1 MPRFSIRN
9 PYFIIVVCLVLLVIG
24 VTSLAR
30 MPVDL
35 FPAINLPEVVVATF
49 YSGMPP
55 QDIETDITDPLERFF
70 TLASGI
76 DHMESRSLLGVSIIR
91 VYFQPGTNADADVT
105 ELSNLALADLKR
117 LPPGTLPPVVLKFD
131 ASSLPVALVTVKG
144 EGLNET
150 QLHDYAQFQIRNQ
163 IAVVPGAEIPPPFGG
178 QYRQIMVYVDP
189 YKLLSRQLSPMDVVG
204 AVNNSN
210 LILPAGDVKIG
221 LDDYYV
227 YSNSL
232 VDTMKQLG
240 EVPVKTVKDAWVSVN
255 DIGKAED
262 SHQIQYNVVRV
273 DSQRSCYIPIM
284 KQGGNTNTIDVV
296 NGIRALVG
304 HLYDIPKQMVA
315 NVVFDQSVYVKEA
328 IKTVLHEGL
337 LGLILTSLMI
347 LIFLG
352 SLRATSAVLLSIP
365 LSALATFV
373 VLFMMGSTVNT
384 MILGGLALAFSR
396 VIDNSVISLENIY
409 RHLEMGA
416 APMVAAEVGGAEV
429 NLAVLAATLVDVV
442 DFFPVVFLYGVA
454 KFLFSALALAFCLS
468 LLASFV
474 VAMTVIPLFCSR
486 FLKAVPHVEKHSHA
500 DEEYEVEPTEPESRS
515 RWDRFNARFNQCF
528 NKVLDF
534 YELWVRRAL
543 KRPGLTVAALGGIFL
558 ASLAIYPL
566 LGLAFFP
573 QTDAGQFTINLKVPT
588 GTRIENTEQYVAK
601 VEDLIRHEVDPK
613 DLKMVVSNIGVVPDF
628 SSLYTTNAGSYT
640 ATLQVALNEPHRLSS
655 FEYMDRVEKRI
666 ASEHP
671 DIRTFFSSGSMVDA
685 ILNMGMPAPIDIQV
699 SGPALHQIYGVAQE
713 LAGRIQQVPGVGE
726 IYIPQDMNYP
736 ALQLDVDRIHAAEL
750 GLTQKDVVDNVITA
764 LNSNYMIAPNYWVD
778 RKSGND
784 YYLTVQ
790 YFEHGP
796 GAIHDMTDIGQI
808 PLRSQPKNKTESAL
822 GSLNCGPIGL
832 AGLPMRSDWSVPK
845 SEPILHPS
853 PSRAMW
859 GCNQNS
865 SGATIATSG
874 GERPV
879 TVLGN
884 VVKVNYTQ
892 TPTEVDHYQI
902 QRVIDLYVTPSGE
915 DLGRVTHAI
924 QEIVDKGHLPANVRV
939 NLRGMVEG
947 MNASFK
953 SFGLGFLLS
962 FVLLFLILTAQ
973 FKSFIDPLLI
983 MLAIPMGFV
992 GVLIIL
998 PLTHSTL
1005 NVMSLMGVLMLVGIA
1020 DSNSILIVDFAHNLE
1035 RQGMSPLDAVITACR
1050 VRLRPIL
1057 MTSLA
1062 TIIGMI
1068 PMAIKLGTGAEQYAP
1083 MARAII
1089 GGLASSVLL
1098 TIFIVPAAYLLV
1110 YGRGK
1115 KESVE
1120 GVVVEPAR

>member
-1 MPRFSIRN
+1 MPGFSIRN
-9 PYFIIVVCLVLLVIG
+9 PFFIIVVCLVLLVIG

-35 FPAINLPEVVVATF
+35 FPSINLPEVVVATF

-131 ASSLPVALVTVKG
+131 AASLPVALVTVKG

-178 QYRQIMVYVDP
+178 KYRQIMVYVDP
-189 YKLLSRQLSPMDVVG
+189 YKLTSRQLSPMDVVG

-221 LDDYYV
+221 SNDYYV

-232 VDTMKQLG
+232 VDNMKQLG
-240 EVPVKTVKDAWVSVN
+240 DVPVRTAEASWVSVN
-255 DIGKAED
+255 DLGSAQD
-262 SHQIQYNVVRV
+262 ANQIQYNVVRV
-273 DSQRSCYIPIM
+273 DGQRSCYVPIM
-284 KQGGNTNTIDVV
+284 KQGGDTNTIDVV
-296 NGIRALVG
+296 NGVRSLVG
-304 HLYDIPKQMVA
+304 HLYDIPKQMTA

-328 IKTVLHEGL
+328 LKTVLHEGII
-337 LGLILTSLMI
+337 GLVLTSLMI

-352 SLRATSAVLLSIP
+352 SFRATTAVLLSIP
-365 LSALATFV
+365 LSALTTFV
-373 VLFMMGSTVNT
+373 VLSMMGSTVNT

-416 APMVAAEVGGAEV
+416 APMVAAEVGGREV

-442 DFFPVVFLYGVA
+442 DFFPVTFLYGVS

-486 FLKAVPHVEKHSHA
+486 FLKAVPHSAGHGNTENGVVAPGATHSW
-500 DEEYEVEPTEPESRS
+500 
-515 RWDRFNARFNQCF
+515 WDRFNTGFNRMF
-528 NKVLDF
+528 NKILDF
-534 YELWVRRAL
+534 YEYWVRRAVQ
-543 KRPGLTVAALGGIFL
+543 RPALTVAILSGVFL

-588 GTRIENTEQYVAK
+588 GTRIEVTEQYVAK
-601 VEDLIRHEVDPK
+601 VEDLIRHTVDAK

-628 SSLYTTNAGSYT
+628 SSLYTTNAGPYT
-640 ATLQVALNEPHRLSS
+640 ATIQVALQDGHSLSS
-655 FEYMDRVEKRI
+655 FAYMDRVQKEM
-666 ASEHP
+666 ATQFP

-685 ILNMGMPAPIDIQV
+685 VLNMGMPAPIDVQV
-699 SGPALHQIYGVAQE
+699 SSPDLHQIYGVAQD
-713 LAGRIQQVPGVGE
+713 LASRIRNLPGVGE
-726 IYIPQDMNYP
+726 VYIPQDLNYP
-736 ALQLDVDRIHAAEL
+736 ALRLDVDRVHAGEL

-778 RKSGND
+778 HKSGND

-790 YFEHGP
+790 YFEKGRA
-796 GAIHDMTDIGQI
+796 AIHNMTDLGQI
-808 PLRSQPKNKTESAL
+808 PLRTQNDSKADIS
-822 GSLNCGPIGL
+822 CGPAQVNPASFKAMPRTEFAKPAWDCGQNM
-832 AGLPMRSDWSVPK
+832 PD
-845 SEPILHPS
+845 
-853 PSRAMW
+853 PSRD
-859 GCNQNS
+859 QPP
-865 SGATIATSG
+865 TIAQRA
-874 GERPV
+874 RPI
-879 TVLGN
+879 TVLDN
-884 VVKVNYTQ
+884 VVKVKFVQ

-902 QRVIDLYVTPSGE
+902 QRVVDLYVTPAGE
-915 DLGRVTHAI
+915 DLGRVTSDI
-924 QEIVDKGHLPANVRV
+924 RRIVGQANIVANVRV

-947 MNASFK
+947 MQASFK

-962 FVLLFLILTAQ
+962 FALLFLILTAQ

-992 GVLIIL
+992 GVLVIL

-1020 DSNSILIVDFAHNLE
+1020 DSNSILIVDFAHKLE
-1035 RQGMSPLDAVITACR
+1035 AQGLTPTDAVITACR

-1068 PMAIKLGTGAEQYAP
+1068 PMAMKLGTGAEQYAP
-1083 MARAII
+1083 MAQAII
-1089 GGLASSVLL
+1089 GGLTSSVVL

-1110 YGRGK
+1110 YGKRGEK
-1115 KESVE
+1115 NSPNQS
-1120 GVVVEPAR
+1120 PALEA

>member
-1 MPRFSIRN
+1 MPGFSIRN
-9 PYFIIVVCLVLLVIG
+9 PYFIVVICLVLLVIG
-24 VTSLAR
+24 ATSLLR

-35 FPAINLPEVVVATF
+35 FPPINLPEVVVATF

-55 QDIETDITDPLERFF
+55 EDVETDITDPLERFF
-70 TLASGI
+70 TLASGV

-91 VYFQPGTNADADVT
+91 VYFQPGTSPDADVT

-150 QLHDYAQFQIRNQ
+150 QLHDYGQFQIRNQ
-163 IAVVPGAEIPPPFGG
+163 IAVVPGAEIPGAFGG
-178 QYRQIMVYVDP
+178 TYRQIMVYVDP

-204 AVNNSN
+204 AVNDAN
-210 LILPAGDVKIG
+210 LILPAGDVKMG
-221 LDDYYV
+221 PYDYFV

-232 VDTMKQLG
+232 VDNMDQLG
-240 EVPVKTVKDAWVSVN
+240 KLPLKVKGHSWVTVN
-255 DIGKAED
+255 DVGKAED
-262 SHQIQYNVVRV
+262 SHQIQTNIVRIDGQKSV
-273 DSQRSCYIPIM
+273 YIPVM
-284 KQGGNTNTIDVV
+284 KQGGDTNTIAVV
-296 NGIRALVG
+296 DGLRELTK
-304 HLYDIPKQMVA
+304 HLYDIPKQMVTSI
-315 NVVFDQSVYVKEA
+315 VFDQSVYVKEA
-328 IKTVLHEGL
+328 IKTVLHEGF

-352 SLRATSAVLLSIP
+352 SFRATSAVLLSIP
-365 LSALATFV
+365 LSALAAFV
-373 VLFMMGSTVNT
+373 VLAMMGGTVNT
-384 MILGGLALAFSR
+384 MILGGMALAFSR

-416 APMVAAEVGGAEV
+416 APMIAAEVGGQEV
-429 NLAVLAATLVDVV
+429 SLAVLAATLVDVV

-486 FLKAVPHVEKHSHA
+486 FLKAVPHVEKQK
-500 DEEYEVEPTEPESRS
+500 DKENEYDLEPTATTGHSWME
-515 RWDRFNARFNQCF
+515 RFNARFNRMF
-528 NKVLDF
+528 NKVLDY
-534 YELWVRRAL
+534 YEHWVRRAVV
-543 KRPGLTVAALGGIFL
+543 RPGVTVAILSGVFL

-573 QTDAGQFTINLKVPT
+573 KTDAGQFTINLKVPT
-588 GTRIENTEQYVAK
+588 GTRIEIANEYVAK
-601 VEDLIRHEVDPK
+601 VEDLIRHEIEPK
-613 DLKMVVSNIGVVPDF
+613 DFKRIVSNIGVVPDF
-628 SSLYTTNAGSYT
+628 SSLYTTNSGPYT
-640 ATLQVALNEPHRLSS
+640 ATVQVALNEPHRLSS
-655 FEYMDRVEKRI
+655 FEYMDRVQKAM
-666 ASEHP
+666 ASQFP

-685 ILNMGMPAPIDIQV
+685 ILNQGAPAPIDVQV
-699 SGPALHQIYGVAQE
+699 SSPDLPQIYGIAQS
-713 LAGRIQQVPGVGE
+713 LAARIRDVHGVGQ

-736 ALQLDVDRIHAAEL
+736 ALRLDVDRVHAGEM

-790 YFEHGP
+790 FFEKGQA
-796 GAIHDMTDIGQI
+796 AIHNMTDLGQI
-808 PLRSQPKNKTESAL
+808 PLRDPSA
-822 GSLNCGPIGL
+822 GGDLNCGPNG
-832 AGLPMRSDWSVPK
+832 RSGSGRAQSTWSCAP
-845 SEPILHPS
+845 
-853 PSRAMW
+853 
-859 GCNQNS
+859 
-865 SGATIATSG
+865 G
-874 GERPV
+874 GRPT
-879 TVLGN
+879 TVLN
-884 VVKVNYTQ
+884 SVVSVKQVQ

-902 QRVIDLYVTPSGE
+902 QRAIDIYVTPSGE
-915 DLGRVTHAI
+915 DLGRVTSSIRNILA
-924 QEIVDKGHLPANVRV
+924 KSNFPGNVRV
-939 NLRGMVEG
+939 NLRGMVQG
-947 MNASFK
+947 MEASFK
-953 SFGLGFLLS
+953 SFAFGFLIS
-962 FVLLFLILTAQ
+962 FLLLFLILTAQ
-973 FKSFIDPLLI
+973 FKSFVDPFLI

-998 PLTHSTL
+998 PLTGSTL

-1035 RQGMSPLDAVITACR
+1035 KQGLSPADAVITACR

-1068 PMAIKLGTGAEQYAP
+1068 PMALKLGTGAEQYAP

-1089 GGLASSVLL
+1089 GGLTSSVLL

-1110 YGRGK
+1110 YGK
-1115 KESVE
+1115 KGEKNP
-1120 GVVVEPAR
+1120 PAAVAEVQA